1 MTPWSLIFLATIA
14 VATLTMAVIQVGAII
29 YAARLSRRIE
39 QLANRLESDLKPLI
53 GRATA
58 AANDAASVASIA
70 KVQAERVD
78 GLLTDFTGQV
88 EQSLDQI
95 RRVVS
100 PTREGL
106 ALLTGLRA
114 AIAALRSLESRR
126 RGSTPA
132 EEEDPL
138 FIG

>member
-1 MTPWSLIFLATIA
+1 MTQWSLIFLATIA

-39 QLANRLESDLKPLI
+39 QLANRVESDLKPLI

-70 KVQAERVD
+70 KMQAERVD
-78 GLLTDFTGQV
+78 SLLTDFTGQV

-114 AIAALRSLESRR
+114 VIAALRSLESRR
-126 RGSTPA
+126 RGSTPV